1 MNLGTICAH
10 RQLPGDCTVRVNADA
25 ARQSFSLAASC
36 VSVAYFEKCECPV
49 SASKLD
55 RYWSVKGEYLFV
67 DLGTRTINT
76 RDIDG
81 VPFRVSYTVRDHIAR
96 IGLNYAFGP

>member
-1 MNLGTICAH
+1 VGYAV
-10 RQLPGDCTVRVNADA
+10 GAGAEV
-25 ARQSFSLAASC
+25 
-36 VSVAYFEKCECPV
+36 
-49 SASKLD
+49 KLD